1 MSRIRGTRRIQEVT
15 GGHERDPIQVQE
27 EPRGYHRTREDT
39 ALARFGTVRHQMPL
53 EIKVCECV
61 GMISSPSNT
70 PGWIRIVGT

>member
-39 ALARFGTVRHQMPL
+39 ASARFGTVRHHRSEPDWTFVALLAIQ
-53 EIKVCECV
+53 
-61 GMISSPSNT
+61 
-70 PGWIRIVGT
+70 GWI